1 MYDDEMTLG
10 QWIATLVITCIPCV
24 NIIMLIVW
32 AAGSGNA
39 TRKKWAQAQLI
50 VMAIMFVISFIIG
63 TIYGAAL
70 MTALPAAYG
79 TSMR

>member
-39 TRKKWAQAQLI
+39 TRKKWA
-50 VMAIMFVISFIIG
+50 G
-63 TIYGAAL
+63 TVDCDGDYVC
-70 MTALPAAYG
+70 Y
-79 TSMR
+79 